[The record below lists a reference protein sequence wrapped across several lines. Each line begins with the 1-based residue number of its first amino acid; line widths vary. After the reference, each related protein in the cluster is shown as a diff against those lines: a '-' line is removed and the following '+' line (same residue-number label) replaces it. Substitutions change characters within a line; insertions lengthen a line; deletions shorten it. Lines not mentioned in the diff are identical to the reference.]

1 MSQDQGDAAPR
12 RPADAER
19 TGSDDAAPGDGPTA
33 RLSDVVFAYDR
44 DADLPDPDAVDD
56 YDADPDARGGAVLR
70 GVDMTV
76 PAGSFTVV
84 MGASGGGKSTLLR
97 TFNAII
103 PNFITGSF
111 AGDVD
116 VLGRDATDTRVAQM
130 ARVVGMVLQ
139 DYEAQL
145 FGTGVAAEVA
155 FGPENLA
162 VDPDEIR
169 PRIDRALDL
178 VGLGDL
184 DHRRPPEAL
193 SGGQKQRLVF
203 AGVAANHPRLL
214 VLDEPTS
221 DLDPVGSRETLS
233 VVRSLADA
241 RNSGGADGSGTGSA
255 GGADTD
261 ADGSEPGPPS
271 ASTDAA
277 GGWRGPETIVAVTH
291 EIEEALLA
299 DRAVLLRGGRV
310 YREGPA
316 RSVFT
321 DVEALRAARV
331 EVPPVVD
338 AFDRL
343 GYPRAALPLTPDEAV
358 ERFRAD
364 GLDWTPPTTRSRPNP
379 GVPAGSG
386 ASPGE
391 VVFELSGVVHDYETD
406 RDPVRAVDGVD
417 LTVRDGEVLAVVGH
431 NGSGKTT
438 LAKHLNG
445 LLAPDE
451 GTARWR
457 GRSIPDVPMAELGR
471 SIGYVFQN
479 PDHQIFAET
488 VRKEVAFGPENFG
501 LSGDELDRAV
511 ADAVATVELDGLE
524 TADPFNLSKGQRQR
538 VALASILATDP
549 EVIVFDEPTTGLDAA
564 QRRQFMDLVAELN
577 REAGLT
583 VVMVTHSMDTV
594 TRYAPRTVVMED
606 GRKVAD
612 GPTREL
618 FADGDRLADWQ
629 LTAPGP
635 VELSTRLAAV
645 TDQQAALPA
654 LSVEELVAGI
664 DGVPADPDLDP
675 DPDPD
680 PDAVGDPAGRTA
692 GSGERDGLGGDAA

>member
-1 MSQDQGDAAPR
+1 MSQDQGDAGPR
-12 RPADAER
+12 RPADAA
-19 TGSDDAAPGDGPTA
+19 GGGGPPDGVPGTDPTA

-44 DADLPDPDAVDD
+44 DADLPDPDAIDD

-70 GVDMTV
+70 GVDMSV

-111 AGDVD
+111 DGDVD
-116 VLGRDATDTRVAQM
+116 VLGRDATDTRVAEM
-130 ARVVGMVLQ
+130 AQVVGMVLQ

-145 FGTGVAAEVA
+145 FGTSVAAEVA

-169 PRIDRALDL
+169 PRIDRSLDL

-241 RNSGGADGSGTGSA
+241 RNSGDGAGDGSGTGPA
-255 GGADTD
+255 D
-261 ADGSEPGPPS
+261 ADAADAGSGDPDAGLPA
-271 ASTDAA
+271 ASTDEA

-291 EIEEALLA
+291 KIEEALLA

-379 GVPAGSG
+379 GVPAGAG
-386 ASPGE
+386 ASPGD
-391 VVFELSGVVHDYETD
+391 VVFELSDVVHDYETD
-406 RDPVRAVDGVD
+406 RGSVRAVDGVD

-457 GRSIPDVPMAELGR
+457 DRPIPDVPMAELGR

-488 VRKEVAFGPENFG
+488 VEKEVAFGPENFG
-501 LSGDELDRAV
+501 LSGDALDEAV

-524 TADPFNLSKGQRQR
+524 DADPFNLSKGQRQR

-564 QRRQFMDLVAELN
+564 QQRRFMDLVADLN

-635 VELSTRLAAV
+635 VELSNRLAAV
-645 TDQQAALPA
+645 TDQPAALPA

-664 DGVPADPDLDP
+664 DGVPAAPAS
-675 DPDPD
+675 
-680 PDAVGDPAGRTA
+680 DAVGDSAGRTV
-692 GSGERDGLGGDAA
+692 GSGERDGPGGGSA